1 LAAGDNCQPSGGLTN
16 LVRLTFVLG
25 ELLLQILLRQ
35 RNAQKRSDGN
45 FEGSATNR
53 TDSFG
58 WELADPFSHSQ
69 IAFGWHVSFRV

>member
-1 LAAGDNCQPSGGLTN
+1 
-16 LVRLTFVLG
+16 VLG

-53 TDSFG
+53 TDGFG

-69 IAFGWHVSFRV
+69 IAFGRHVSFRV